1 MVDCGCCVVL
11 ITVTHWGLGLV
22 VGYLV
27 VLFGC
32 TAIVWGFVNKVL
44 ASGFVLCYSG
54 WFVWAFASLVCF

>member
-32 TAIVWGFVNKVL
+32 TAIVWGFVNKCWHLVL
-44 ASGFVLCYSG
+44 RCVAVDGLWEC
-54 WFVWAFASLVCF
+54 L